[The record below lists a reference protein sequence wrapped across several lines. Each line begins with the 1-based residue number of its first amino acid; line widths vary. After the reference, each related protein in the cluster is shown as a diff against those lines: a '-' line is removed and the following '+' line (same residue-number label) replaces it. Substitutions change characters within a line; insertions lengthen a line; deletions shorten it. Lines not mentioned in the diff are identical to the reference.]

1 VATTQVRGPRT
12 LVVAAGGQAPFAT
25 IGDAVAAARTG
36 DVVRI
41 EPGLY
46 REQVAIA
53 EGIDLV
59 ARIPGTVTIA
69 HDGMSPGPALGISG
83 GFNVRVSGIR
93 IDAQRALDIGV
104 RVGAPTVTLEMIEIA
119 GPIRQAI
126 ELSAGST
133 VTVRGSRIA
142 VERSIVAVPDEA
154 HATLVDSVL
163 TRVGPGG
170 DAAVSLSPAAHLV
183 LRGNAFAGFGA
194 DIVDGVTAAR
204 RQELLAGNLVAGSSR

>member
-1 VATTQVRGPRT
+1 
-12 LVVAAGGQAPFAT
+12 
-25 IGDAVAAARTG
+25 
-36 DVVRI
+36 
-41 EPGLY
+41 
-46 REQVAIA
+46 
-53 EGIDLV
+53 
-59 ARIPGTVTIA
+59 
-69 HDGMSPGPALGISG
+69 
-83 GFNVRVSGIR
+83 
-93 IDAQRALDIGV
+93 
-104 RVGAPTVTLEMIEIA
+104 MIEIA

-154 HATLVDSVL
+154 RATLVDSVL

-170 DAAVSLSPAAHLV
+170 DAAVSLGPAAHLV

>member
-1 VATTQVRGPRT
+1 
-12 LVVAAGGQAPFAT
+12 
-25 IGDAVAAARTG
+25 
-36 DVVRI
+36 
-41 EPGLY
+41 
-46 REQVAIA
+46 
-53 EGIDLV
+53 
-59 ARIPGTVTIA
+59 
-69 HDGMSPGPALGISG
+69 
-83 GFNVRVSGIR
+83 VSGIR

-126 ELSAGST
+126 ELLAGST

-194 DIVDGVTAAR
+194 DLVDGVTAAR
-204 RQELLAGNLVAGSSR
+204 RLELLAGNLVAGSSR